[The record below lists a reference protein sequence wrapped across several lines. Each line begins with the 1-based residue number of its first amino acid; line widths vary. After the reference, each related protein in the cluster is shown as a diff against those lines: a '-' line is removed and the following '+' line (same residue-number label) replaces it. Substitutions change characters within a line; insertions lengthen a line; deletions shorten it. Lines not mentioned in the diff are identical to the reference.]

1 MLREITEN
9 TELKLQ
15 TRTAWNQTGVVEM
28 ASNTDSTLQA
38 QLLAVNGVS
47 IPYF

>member
-15 TRTAWNQTGVVEM
+15 TRTAWNQTGETGRNGIQHGLHF
-28 ASNTDSTLQA
+28 ASTAASC
-38 QLLAVNGVS
+38 
-47 IPYF
+47 